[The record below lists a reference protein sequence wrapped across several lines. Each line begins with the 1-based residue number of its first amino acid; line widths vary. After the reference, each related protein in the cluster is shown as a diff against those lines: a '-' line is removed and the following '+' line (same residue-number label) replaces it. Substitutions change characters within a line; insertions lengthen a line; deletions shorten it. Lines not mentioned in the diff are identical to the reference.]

1 MDESGEVVLLGTFGS
16 SYSKRVELALKLK
29 GIPFAYVEE
38 DLTSKSDLLLRSNP
52 VHQKVPVLLHNGRP
66 ICDSLLILEY
76 IDEHWC
82 NAPKL
87 LPEDP
92 YTRSQIRFWAD
103 FYDQKVKLATY
114 HVLKTKG
121 KDQDKAREDFVGLL
135 RVFEEGI
142 QRDFP
147 TKSPFFNGENLS
159 FLGMVI
165 GTSACSYQAFEEAT
179 FEEAISKITDRERNA
194 LFFSWVDEL
203 KAHPLMSE
211 NLPPHGQLV
220 AKLKAKFFRTP
231 KV

>member
-1 MDESGEVVLLGTFGS
+1 MDENSEVVLLGTFGS
-16 SYSKRVELALKLK
+16 SYCKRVELALKLK

-38 DLTSKSDLLLRSNP
+38 DLKNKSDLLLRSNP
-52 VHQKVPVLLHNGRP
+52 VHQKVPVLLHDGRP
-66 ICDSLLILEY
+66 ICESLLILEY
-76 IDEHWC
+76 IEEYWS

-92 YTRSQIRFWAD
+92 YTRSRIRFWAD

-114 HVLKTKG
+114 LVLQTKG
-121 KDQDKAREDFVGLL
+121 KDQDKAREDLVELL

-159 FLGMVI
+159 FLGIVV
-165 GTSACSYQAFEEAT
+165 GASACNYQAFEEAIGK
-179 FEEAISKITDRERNA
+179 ISDRERNA
-194 LFFSWVDEL
+194 SFFSWVDEL
-203 KAHPLMSE
+203 KAHPFMSE
-211 NLPPHGQLV
+211 NLPPHDKLV
-220 AKLKAKFFRTP
+220 AKMKAKFFRTP

>member
-1 MDESGEVVLLGTFGS
+1 MGENGEVVLLGIFGS
-16 SYSKRVELALKLK
+16 SCCKRVELALKLK

-38 DLTSKSDLLLRSNP
+38 DLTNKSDLLLLSNP
-52 VHQKVPVLLHNGRP
+52 VHQKVPVLLHDGRP
-66 ICDSLLILEY
+66 ICESLLILEY
-76 IDEHWC
+76 IDEHWS

-103 FYDQKVKLATY
+103 FYDQKVRLATY
-114 HVLKTKG
+114 NFLMTKG
-121 KDQDKAREDFVGLL
+121 KDQDKAREDFVELL

-147 TKSPFFNGENLS
+147 TKSPFFHGENLS
-159 FLGMVI
+159 FLGIVV
-165 GTSACSYQAFEEAT
+165 GTNACNYQAFEEA
-179 FEEAISKITDRERNA
+179 IGKITDRERNA

-211 NLPPHGQLV
+211 NLPPHDQLV
-220 AKLKAKFFRTP
+220 AQMKAQFFRTP

>member
-1 MDESGEVVLLGTFGS
+1 MDENGEVVLLGTFGS
-16 SYSKRVELALKLK
+16 SYCKRVELALKLK

-38 DLTSKSDLLLRSNP
+38 DLTNKSDLLLLSNP
-52 VHQKVPVLLHNGRP
+52 VHQKVPVLLHDGRP
-66 ICDSLLILEY
+66 ICESLLILEY
-76 IDEHWC
+76 IDEHWS

-114 HVLKTKG
+114 HFLKTKG
-121 KDQDKAREDFVGLL
+121 KDQDKAREDFVELL

-142 QRDFP
+142 QRNFP

-159 FLGMVI
+159 FLGIVV
-165 GTSACSYQAFEEAT
+165 GTNACNYQAFEEA
-179 FEEAISKITDRERNA
+179 IGKITDRERNA

-211 NLPPHGQLV
+211 NLPPHDQLA
-220 AKLKAKFFRTP
+220 AKMKAKFFRTP